1 VLDRRTAGACC
12 APPVSQ
18 PMPTI
23 LLHNTLTRT
32 KQPLEPLAPGRVGMY
47 VCGPTVYDDCH
58 IGHLMGPILFDAI
71 ARWLIARGYQVRFVN
86 NITDIDDKII
96 NRSISTGEP
105 WESITRRYTT
115 QYLGYLKRLHVVT
128 VTDHPRCS
136 DYIPPMIAYIHDL
149 LAKGRAYVA
158 ADGVYYDV
166 QKQPGYG
173 KLSGRKLD
181 EMKAGARIE
190 RDTSLRHPAD
200 FALWKQAKPGEPSWD
215 SPWGRGRPGW
225 HIECSVMSHET
236 LGETFDIHGGGDDL
250 KFPHHENEIAQGEAH
265 GGGYARCW
273 MHNGLIQ
280 YEGVK
285 VGKSDPRMKDPTFA
299 KQFKADHLLDTYGAA
314 TVRFLLM
321 QGHYRRPNDFAPS
334 ALSAARTALGK
345 LHRQLGA
352 LLDEPGQASLEE
364 ILARPLSDAAA
375 RLRHDAVAAM
385 DDDFNTGAAIAALFG
400 LLAEAKRTEGEAG
413 VALLRLVRDLG
424 RLIGLFQP
432 GDGADTAEAQVG
444 GDALLAPVM
453 TLVLSLRHEVRAR
466 RDFVTSDR
474 IRDTLASAGITV
486 KDGKDGAT
494 WTAGAGATRAPL
506 DAAMQVVIDLRASA
520 RSAKDFT
527 TADRIREGLGAVGIA
542 IADGVGGATWS
553 VQR

>member
-1 VLDRRTAGACC
+1 
-12 APPVSQ
+12 
-18 PMPTI
+18 MPTI
-23 LLHNTLTRT
+23 HLHNTLTRT
-32 KQPLEPLAPGRVGMY
+32 KQPLEPIVPGQVGMY

-58 IGHLMGPILFDAI
+58 IGHLMGPVLFDAV
-71 ARWLIARGYQVRFVN
+71 ARWLAARGYRVRFVN

-96 NRSISTGEP
+96 NRSLATGEP
-105 WESITRRYTT
+105 WDAITRRYTA
-115 QYLGYLKRLHVVT
+115 QYLGYLARLHVVT
-128 VTDHPRCS
+128 ITEHPRCS
-136 DYIPPMIAYIHDL
+136 DYIQPMISYIGDL
-149 LAKGRAYVA
+149 IAKERAYVA

-166 QKQPGYG
+166 QRQPGYG

-181 EMKAGARIE
+181 EMIAGARIE
-190 RDTSLRHPAD
+190 RAAALHHPAD
-200 FALWKQAKPGEPSWD
+200 FALWKQAKPGEPSWE
-215 SPWGRGRPGW
+215 SPWGQGRPGW

-285 VGKSDPRMKDPTFA
+285 VGKSDPRMQDPAFSR
-299 KQFKADHLLDTYGAA
+299 QFKADHLLDTYGAA

-334 ALSAARTALGK
+334 ALSAARTGLGK

-352 LLDEPGQASLEE
+352 ALDEAGEPALEE
-364 ILARPLSDAAA
+364 ILSRPLSAEAA
-375 RLRHDAVAAM
+375 RLRHDFVAAM

-400 LLAEAKRTEGEAG
+400 LVAESKRLDGTAAAA
-413 VALLRLVRDLG
+413 VLTLTRDLG

-432 GDGADTAEAQVG
+432 GDGADTQDQRSG
-444 GDALLAPVM
+444 GDEVLGQIMA
-453 TLVLSLRHEVRAR
+453 LVLSLRQDVRAR
-466 RDFVTSDR
+466 RDFATADR
-474 IRDTLASAGITV
+474 IRETLAVAGIAI

-494 WTAGAGATRAPL
+494 WSVGAGGTRPPL
-506 DAAMQVVIDLRASA
+506 DAAMQVVLDLRAAA
-520 RSAKDFT
+520 RAGKDFA
-527 TADRIREGLGAVGIA
+527 TADRIRAALAQCGITVEDGAA
-542 IADGVGGATWS
+542 GASWS
-553 VQR
+553 VSR

>member
-1 VLDRRTAGACC
+1 
-12 APPVSQ
+12 
-18 PMPTI
+18 MPTI
-23 LLHNTLTRT
+23 HLHNTLTRT
-32 KQPLEPLAPGRVGMY
+32 KQPLEPLSPGRIGMY

-58 IGHLMGPILFDAI
+58 IGHLMGPILFDAV

-96 NRSISTGEP
+96 NRSIATGEP
-105 WESITRRYTT
+105 WDAITKRYTA

-136 DYIPPMIAYIHDL
+136 DYIAPMIHYIQDLIAKERAYI
-149 LAKGRAYVA
+149 A

-166 QKQPGYG
+166 QKQQGYG

-181 EMKAGARIE
+181 DMKAGARIE
-190 RDTSLRHPAD
+190 RDAALHHPAD
-200 FALWKQAKPGEPSWD
+200 FALWKHAKPGEPSWD
-215 SPWGRGRPGW
+215 SPWGKGRPGW

-280 YEGVK
+280 YDGVK
-285 VGKSDPRMKDPTFA
+285 VGKSDPRMKDVAFA
-299 KQFKADHLLDTYGAA
+299 RQFKADYLLDTYGAA

-321 QGHYRRPNDFAPS
+321 QGHYRRPNDFAPT

-352 LLDEPGQASLEE
+352 LLDEPGAATLEE
-364 ILARPLSDAAA
+364 ILARPLPEAAA
-375 RLRHDAVAAM
+375 RLRHDVVAAM

-400 LLAEAKRTEGEAG
+400 LMAEAKRVTGESAS
-413 VALLRLVRDLG
+413 VLLRLVRDLG
-424 RLIGLFQP
+424 RLIGLFQL
-432 GDGADTAEAQVG
+432 GDGADTVEQLAAS
-444 GDALLAPVM
+444 DDLLAPVM
-453 TLVLSLRHEVRAR
+453 ALVLTLRQEVRAR
-466 RDFVTSDR
+466 RDFASADR
-474 IRDTLASAGITV
+474 IRDTLATAGIAV
-486 KDGKDGAT
+486 KDAKDDAT
-494 WTAGAGATRAPL
+494 WSIIVAGSLPPL
-506 DAAMQVVIDLRASA
+506 DAAMQVIIDLRAGA
-520 RSAKDFT
+520 RTAKDFA
-527 TADRIREGLGAVGIA
+527 TADRIRAGLTALRISV
-542 IADGVGGATWS
+542 ADGASGATWS
-553 VQR
+553 AQR

>member
-1 VLDRRTAGACC
+1 
-12 APPVSQ
+12 
-18 PMPTI
+18 MPTI
-23 LLHNTLTRT
+23 HLHNTLTRT
-32 KQPLEPLAPGRVGMY
+32 KQPLEPLSPGRIGMY

-58 IGHLMGPILFDAI
+58 IGHLMGPILFDAV

-96 NRSISTGEP
+96 NRSIATGEP
-105 WESITRRYTT
+105 WDAITKRYTA

-136 DYIPPMIAYIHDL
+136 DYIAPMIAYIQDL
-149 LAKGRAYVA
+149 IAKERAYVA

-166 QKQPGYG
+166 QKQQGYG

-181 EMKAGARIE
+181 DMKAGARIE
-190 RDTSLRHPAD
+190 RDASLHHPAD
-200 FALWKQAKPGEPSWD
+200 FALWKQAKPSEPSWD
-215 SPWGRGRPGW
+215 SPWGKGRPGW

-280 YEGVK
+280 YDGVK
-285 VGKSDPRMKDPTFA
+285 VGKSDPRMKDPGFA

-321 QGHYRRPNDFAPS
+321 QGHYRRPNDFAPT

-352 LLDEPGQASLEE
+352 LLDEAGAATLEE
-364 ILARPLSDAAA
+364 ILTRPLPEVAA
-375 RLRHDAVAAM
+375 RLRHDVVAAM

-400 LLAEAKRTEGEAG
+400 LVGEAKRAAG
-413 VALLRLVRDLG
+413 HESTLLLRLVRDLG

-432 GDGADTAEAQVG
+432 GDGADTVEQQAG
-444 GDALLAPVM
+444 SDDLLAPVM
-453 TLVLSLRHEVRAR
+453 TLVLALRQEVRAR
-466 RDFVTSDR
+466 RDFATADR
-474 IRDTLASAGITV
+474 IRDTLATAGIAV

-494 WTAGAGATRAPL
+494 WSVVVAGNQQPL
-506 DAAMQVVIDLRASA
+506 DAAMQVVIDLRAGA
-520 RSAKDFT
+520 RTAKDFA
-527 TADRIREGLGAVGIA
+527 TADRIRDGLTALRITV
-542 IADGVGGATWS
+542 ADGPTGATWS
-553 VQR
+553 AAR

>member
-1 VLDRRTAGACC
+1 
-12 APPVSQ
+12 
-18 PMPTI
+18 MPTI
-23 LLHNTLTRT
+23 YLHNTLTRT
-32 KQPLEPLAPGRVGMY
+32 KQPLEPLSPGRIGMY

-58 IGHLMGPILFDAI
+58 IGHLMGPILFDAV

-96 NRSISTGEP
+96 NRSIATGEP
-105 WESITRRYTT
+105 WDAITKRYTA
-115 QYLGYLKRLHVVT
+115 QYLGYLKRLHVIT

-136 DYIPPMIAYIHDL
+136 DYIAPMIAYIQDL
-149 LAKGRAYVA
+149 IAKGRAYVV

-166 QKQPGYG
+166 QKQHGYG

-181 EMKAGARIE
+181 DMKAGARIE
-190 RDTSLRHPAD
+190 RDASLHHPAD
-200 FALWKQAKPGEPSWD
+200 FALWKQAKPSEPSWD
-215 SPWGRGRPGW
+215 SPWGKGRPGW

-285 VGKSDPRMKDPTFA
+285 VGKSDLRMKDPEFA
-299 KQFKADHLLDTYGAA
+299 KQFKADFLLDTYGAA

-321 QGHYRRPNDFAPS
+321 QGHYRRPNDFAPT

-345 LHRQLGA
+345 LHRQLGT
-352 LLDEPGQASLEE
+352 LLDEPDAATLDE
-364 ILARPLSDAAA
+364 ILARPLAESAESAESAA
-375 RLRHDAVAAM
+375 RLRHDVVAAM

-400 LLAEAKRTEGEAG
+400 LVAEAKRASGDSATM
-413 VALLRLVRDLG
+413 LLRLVRDLG

-432 GDGADTAEAQVG
+432 GDGADTVEQQAG
-444 GDALLAPVM
+444 SDDLLAPVM
-453 TLVLSLRHEVRAR
+453 TLVLALRQEVRGR
-466 RDFVTSDR
+466 RDFATADR
-474 IRDTLASAGITV
+474 IRDTLATAGIAV
-486 KDGKDGAT
+486 KDAKDGAT
-494 WTAGAGATRAPL
+494 WSAVVVGNQQPL
-506 DAAMQVVIDLRASA
+506 DAAMQVIIDLRAGA
-520 RSAKDFT
+520 RAAKDFA
-527 TADRIREGLGAVGIA
+527 TADRIRDGLTALRITV
-542 IADGVGGATWS
+542 ADGPAGATWS
-553 VQR
+553 VQRG